1 MKRRKLLLFASLILA
16 GCAAP
21 EVFTD
26 PRECIVKREADYFC
40 LGPAQPGPPEKLPR
54 GTLLHALRKD
64 SAFSFVK
71 LGDGR
76 TGYIDSS
83 HLAPAPPT
91 APAVP
96 FDPPERFHFVEPPL
110 PDFHEVPAELPPL

>member
-1 MKRRKLLLFASLILA
+1 MNRKKLLLLASIILT

-21 EVFTD
+21 EHFSD
-26 PRECIVKREADYFC
+26 PRESIVRGEAEFFC
-40 LGPAQPGPPEKLPR
+40 LGPAQPEPPEKLPG
-54 GTLLHALRKD
+54 GTLLHILRKD

-83 HLAPAPPT
+83 FLAPAPPM

-96 FDPPERFHFVEPPL
+96 FDPPVRFQFVEPPL
-110 PDFHEVPAELPPL
+110 PDFREVPAELPPL